1 MILVTGSTG
10 FIGQALVNHLVTL
23 GYPVRLLLNPSRSY
37 PALPRSVSV
46 EVAISSMND
55 ERNLRASMKNIDTV
69 FHLIGTEWK
78 GIHAEYEEV
87 DIRAAKMFS
96 KVAKQMGVRRFIYL
110 SHIGA
115 ERASAYDLLRV
126 KALAEAAIRESGVP
140 YTIVRSAVAY
150 GANDHFTQT
159 LRDYILRTKHG
170 PLLLPG
176 GDDTLIQPIWVE
188 DLITA
193 LLLCMDDES
202 MVNRTIYTGGI
213 ETFTFRE
220 VTEMVMDA
228 IGKKKRIVQVPAN
241 MLRYIYIAREQWH
254 PNKSVPMYFWPDYL
268 AEDRITALDTL
279 PREFG
284 LMPTRM
290 SVNMDY
296 LKENK
301 N

>member
-37 PALPRSVSV
+37 PALPKSVSV

-55 ERNLRASMKNIDTV
+55 ERNLRASMKNIDTI

-96 KVAKQMGVRRFIYL
+96 KVAKEMGVRRFIYL

-115 ERASAYDLLRV
+115 DRASAYSPMRI

-140 YTIVRSAVAY
+140 YTIVRTAVAY
-150 GANDHFTQT
+150 GVNDHFTNT
-159 LRDYILRTKHG
+159 IRDYILSTKRG

-193 LLLCMDDES
+193 LLLCMDDET
-202 MVNRTIYTGGI
+202 MVNQTIYTGGI
-213 ETFTFRE
+213 ENFTFRE
-220 VTEMVMDA
+220 VVEMVMDV
-228 IGKKKRIVQVPAN
+228 IGKKKRIIQLPAN
-241 MLRYIYIAREQWH
+241 ILRYIYISREQWH
-254 PNKSVPMYFWPDYL
+254 PNKTVPMYFWLDYL

-284 LMPTRM
+284 MMPTRM
-290 SVNMDY
+290 SLNMSY
-296 LKENK
+296 LKEN
-301 N
+301 